1 VIVPDSDEI
10 QSALSA
16 SWGLMRGRADAL
28 RALNLTADG
37 FWNSFFAMVVA
48 LPALLALWT
57 GEAIELAPGA
67 GIVGERV
74 GLVLRFAVIEAFSW
88 VLPIVVVA
96 WALNRIGLRNRIAA
110 FVIANNWGSALMVW
124 IILPIMLVYRLV
136 PSMMEIAALLMF
148 LLFIASLAL
157 FWRLNNAVLAQG
169 AVAPTLA
176 VAAMVLM
183 SIVID
188 YWLRLAL
195 AIP

>member
-1 VIVPDSDEI
+1 
-10 QSALSA
+10 
-16 SWGLMRGRADAL
+16 
-28 RALNLTADG
+28 
-37 FWNSFFAMVVA
+37 
-48 LPALLALWT
+48 
-57 GEAIELAPGA
+57 
-67 GIVGERV
+67 
-74 GLVLRFAVIEAFSW
+74 
-88 VLPIVVVA
+88 
-96 WALNRIGLRNRIAA
+96 
-110 FVIANNWGSALMVW
+110 MVW